1 MLFVLYCV
9 DKPDHGHVRAAN
21 RPAHLEFI
29 RSQTDKV
36 LIGGPMLTED
46 GSGMI
51 GSMAVLDVPDRA
63 AAEAFARDDPYAR
76 AGLFESVVIRRY
88 RKVFPEG

>member
-21 RPAHLEFI
+21 RPAHLDYI
-29 RSQTDKV
+29 RGHAEQV
-36 LIGGPMLTED
+36 VIGGPMLSED
-46 GSGMI
+46 GGGMI

-63 AAEAFARDDPYAR
+63 AAEAFARDDPYAL
-76 AGLFESVVIRRY
+76 AGLFESVIIRRY